1 MDHRLPRFFV
11 ADSAF
16 DLTSGQVELEDSNLR
31 HQLETV
37 LRLKPQ
43 AQVILLDNLGNSYLC
58 LWQENSQG
66 KTRKQSR
73 SLCSF
78 KILQERREDL
88 NAGATKSTV
97 YLPLIKLQRFEWALE
112 KITELQATR
121 VVPVEYQR
129 SQVKAENINESK
141 MLRWHQLLKE
151 ASEQSERERLPAL
164 EKAQKFKCI
173 VQELKNNK
181 MEKLILVLK
190 ERSQAESLG
199 ALLYN
204 RKNDSHLPL
213 HIFLGPEGGLTEDES
228 EALEHLGA
236 IAVSLGNK
244 ILRSETAALA
254 ALSVVSCL
262 WR

>member
-16 DLTSGQVELEDSNLR
+16 DLTSGQVELEDGALR

-58 LWQENSQG
+58 LWQENSQE
-66 KTRKQSR
+66 KTRKQAR
-73 SLCSF
+73 SFCSF
-78 KILQERREDL
+78 KILQGKREDL
-88 NAGATKSTV
+88 DADATKSTV

-112 KITELQATR
+112 KVTELQATR

-129 SQVKAENINESK
+129 SQIKVENINESK

-164 EKAQKFKCI
+164 EKAQKFKC
-173 VQELKNNK
+173 VAQELMNDKT
-181 MEKLILVLK
+181 EKLILVLK
-190 ERSQAESLG
+190 ERSQAESMSE
-199 ALLYN
+199 ALYN
-204 RKNDSHLPL
+204 RKNESRLPL
-213 HIFLGPEGGLTEDES
+213 HIFLGPEGGLTEDEN
-228 EALEHLGA
+228 EALERLGA
-236 IAVSLGNK
+236 VAVSLGNK
-244 ILRSETAALA
+244 ILRSETAAVA

-262 WR
+262 WH